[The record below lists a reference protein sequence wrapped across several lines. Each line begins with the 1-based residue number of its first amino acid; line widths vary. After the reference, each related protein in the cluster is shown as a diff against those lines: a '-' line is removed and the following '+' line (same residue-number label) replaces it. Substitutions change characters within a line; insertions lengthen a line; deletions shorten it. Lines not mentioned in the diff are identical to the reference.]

1 MGNVYAAW
9 FNVYNIYFNVC
20 TIENFTFQVKT
31 VLLTF
36 GQLFL
41 KNGLLIF
48 DSPVTLTVAEKSI
61 RNKVAYS
68 SELNLE
74 DDPIVNIIE
83 TFRAIEIILLSL
95 SLSLSLCF
103 VRSKAIDFALD
114 LSAINCLRRHDC
126 PSKRQQTLLFFFFF
140 FF

>member
-95 SLSLSLCF
+95 SLFRSFQSDRLRSRFVSNKLSTAPRLPIQ
-103 VRSKAIDFALD
+103 AA
-114 LSAINCLRRHDC
+114 
-126 PSKRQQTLLFFFFF
+126 TYTTLFFFFF